1 MTTLGYI
8 HDTLGTITDIRALS
22 QMPRDLIQSCPVPFI
37 CFFELDKLA
46 ADEVVVKNKET
57 GEVLNFKTR
66 QREIRAFLRT
76 LSSIQL
82 QIEIEKYG
90 QAAQ

>member
-1 MTTLGYI
+1 MTTLGHI

-22 QMPRDLIQSCPVPFI
+22 QMPRELIQACPVPFI
-37 CFFELDKLA
+37 CFFELDTLA
-46 ADEVVVKNKET
+46 AAAVVVTNKKT

-82 QIEIEKYG
+82 QIEIEQHG